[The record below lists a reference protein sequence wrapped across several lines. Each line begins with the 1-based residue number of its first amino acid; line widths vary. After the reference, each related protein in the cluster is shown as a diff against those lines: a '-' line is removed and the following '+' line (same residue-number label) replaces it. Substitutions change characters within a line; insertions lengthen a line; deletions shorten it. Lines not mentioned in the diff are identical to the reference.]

1 MNFILNIL
9 LLSGFIALCQ
19 AACNVCNCNAP
30 PTIFDEAQFNAEVK
44 NFIEMENRTFIEATN
59 HKITDCVV
67 TLDCDFG
74 DSYEENR
81 IVYLTA
87 DGQESLSLNLNNMVC
102 VDGSKWTADGKEV
115 TAIGCYGK
123 LTIEFDYST

>member
-30 PTIFDEAQFNAEVK
+30 PTIFDEAQFNAVVK
-44 NFIEMENRTFIEATN
+44 NSGNPEIRTFIEATS

-87 DGQESLSLNLNNMVC
+87 DGGESYSLNLNDMVC

-123 LTIEFDYST
+123 QSPDFGEY